1 MSGTD
6 RSTSTRKV
14 DKSSLAFHTD
24 QGATDLIALLS
35 ISAAPQGGE
44 SKWVSAVAIHNE
56 LLRRGRQVT
65 RPSLAEL
72 SVSCLC
78 PSNYAYSPNC
88 VSIGNLLLAH
98 KKLHSCCTEW
108 YSHDERCHR
117 CQF

>member
-6 RSTSTRKV
+6 QSTSTRKV
-14 DKSSLAFHTD
+14 DKSRLAFHTD

-65 RPSLAEL
+65 RFSLVEL
-72 SVSCLC
+72 SVCCLC
-78 PSNYAYSPNC
+78 PNRYAHSPDYL
-88 VSIGNLLLAH
+88 SIG
-98 KKLHSCCTEW
+98 SYC
-108 YSHDERCHR
+108 
-117 CQF
+117 